1 MLDDVPF
8 DEIDAKTLE
17 RLKENGVPES
27 RTIDY
32 KRDDPTAGSRE
43 KFLANVTSFAN
54 TSGGYL
60 LYGVEADEET
70 SVPTIYPGLSVDAVD
85 KFEQALNS
93 MIRDNVDPRMSPP
106 EYQWVEVA
114 DGRKVLIIR
123 IRQSWA
129 APHAAMKHGR
139 YYVRNSNGK
148 QPMDTHA
155 LRNAFLLAGRAEEQ
169 FDAFCTRREAALM
182 RRSLPSL
189 RDKLPCE
196 FESGAALAVHAAPLA
211 AMGRPHALDIRSNIK
226 RLAEIRPHR
235 TLSHHDARGRA
246 NFEGYLVQANPDGA
260 ESTYA
265 YCQVFRSGAVE
276 AVSVGPRLQA
286 PATDDKGPK
295 LLNAVWVERTAVADV
310 AALLRLFG
318 DLGFAGPVFVRLSLL
333 YASGLRFQIGSYG
346 SYSGGGTRQLDRDAI
361 TLGTAVSED
370 QAGDVAQLLR
380 PAFDTLWNAFGFD
393 GSRNYTAEGQW
404 TPPPE
409 Q

>member
-8 DEIDAKTLE
+8 DKIDAQVLE

-27 RTIDY
+27 RTVDY
-32 KRDDPTAGSRE
+32 KRDDPTRGNQDS
-43 KFLANVTSFAN
+43 FLSNVTSFAN
-54 TSGGYL
+54 TIGGYL
-60 LYGVEADEET
+60 LYGVEADKDT
-70 SVPTIYPGLSVDAVD
+70 SAPTGFPGFPVESTDRV
-85 KFEQALNS
+85 EQKLNS
-93 MIRDNVDPRMSPP
+93 MIRDSVDPRMHSP
-106 EYQWVEVA
+106 EYRWVDVDA
-114 DGRKVLIIR
+114 GRKVLVIR
-123 IRQSWA
+123 VRQSWA
-129 APHAAMKHGR
+129 APHAATRHGR
-139 YYVRNSNGK
+139 YYQRNSNGK
-148 QPMDTHA
+148 QPMDTHE
-155 LRNAFLLAGRAEEQ
+155 LRNAFLLAGHAEEQ
-169 FDAFCTRREAALM
+169 FDAFCTRRENALM

-235 TLSHHDARGRA
+235 TLLGHDARGRA
-246 NFEGYLVQANPDGA
+246 NFEGYLIQANPDGA
-260 ESTYA
+260 ASTYA
-265 YCQVFRSGAVE
+265 YWQVFRSGAVE

-286 PATDDKGPK
+286 PAADDKGPK
-295 LLNAVWVERTAVADV
+295 LLNAVWLERTAVADV

-361 TLGTAVSED
+361 TLGMTVSED